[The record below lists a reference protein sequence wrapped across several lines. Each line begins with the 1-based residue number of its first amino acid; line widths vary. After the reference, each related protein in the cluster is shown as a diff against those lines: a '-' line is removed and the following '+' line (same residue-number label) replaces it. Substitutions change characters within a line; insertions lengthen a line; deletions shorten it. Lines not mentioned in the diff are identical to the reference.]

1 MVSVRRERP
10 WWAFFNSRIT
20 PSTIVTVE
28 YDGANRQLKNS
39 SWVAEGTTVTAYESG
54 GELYANPGSIWTDT
68 PMGHVYFAG
77 MGISFVLLIV
87 ALTCTTYY
95 RRGKHG
101 KLTATSSGEGAAAKG
116 EVTAGSSSAS
126 RPAAFVD
133 LYDGI
138 DSQTGEKVEPFTM
151 DSYEWHYDSALSAYC
166 ARHHKDP
173 DDITDENDE
182 KIWESSALHISYFV
196 NWLISHDFIEPYDEE
211 SRKLQDSVRRRED
224 TPYAYLN
231 LMLDSKLHCSDIRW
245 ALGFVDVYYDA
256 VYLPAIQDRLEGKG
270 ELYTALFSWE
280 ECDEVCADIER
291 DYRAFFKE
299 RFTGMARLISGE
311 DDRVTSD
318 LEPYFDTPEE
328 FVAKYEDELYE
339 RSMIGDDSDKAE
351 LYKIDGGLIIML
363 VDMLRDADYVCELDW
378 KVGLD
383 ELIPGLAHLHHVA
396 DLGVAW
402 AFLGIL

>member
-54 GELYANPGSIWTDT
+54 GELHANPGSIWTDT

-151 DSYEWHYDSALSAYC
+151 DSYEWH
-166 ARHHKDP
+166 H
-173 DDITDENDE
+173 
-182 KIWESSALHISYFV
+182 
-196 NWLISHDFIEPYDEE
+196 
-211 SRKLQDSVRRRED
+211 
-224 TPYAYLN
+224 
-231 LMLDSKLHCSDIRW
+231 
-245 ALGFVDVYYDA
+245 
-256 VYLPAIQDRLEGKG
+256 
-270 ELYTALFSWE
+270 
-280 ECDEVCADIER
+280 
-291 DYRAFFKE
+291 
-299 RFTGMARLISGE
+299 
-311 DDRVTSD
+311 
-318 LEPYFDTPEE
+318 
-328 FVAKYEDELYE
+328 
-339 RSMIGDDSDKAE
+339 
-351 LYKIDGGLIIML
+351 
-363 VDMLRDADYVCELDW
+363 
-378 KVGLD
+378 
-383 ELIPGLAHLHHVA
+383 
-396 DLGVAW
+396 
-402 AFLGIL
+402 